1 MRWREAFMAELK
13 ELELNQISPNR
24 FNPRLGMNI
33 ERLNELADSIKQ
45 VGLLEPLIVRPKGDR
60 FEVVVGERR
69 YRAAQQAGLEKV
81 HVIVRSLT
89 DEEVIELNLIENVQ
103 RVDLSAVEKGNCCRQ
118 LLDRYP
124 QEHSSKQT
132 LANKVGVSV
141 NTISNWLRL
150 IEAPEEIQRMIKP
163 IAKSGVPRE
172 LGELDYSTAL
182 AITSQVEEPA
192 KQIRLAEEIADK
204 QIHGRKARKAIARV
218 VREPERPIEDILE
231 EIIKEPFELPFEAD
245 EKDAILEGSK
255 SQTTR
260 LNAPDR
266 RIKAGSKVY
275 ASVIE
280 PRFAELHILSIER
293 KRLKH
298 FGEEDAIAEG
308 SSSLEEFREVWER
321 RHGQWNEDQL
331 VYVIRFERS

>member
-1 MRWREAFMAELK
+1 MHRHTLSGVA
-13 ELELNQISPNR
+13 SPVSSKAR
-24 FNPRLGMNI
+24 RA
-33 ERLNELADSIKQ
+33 R
-45 VGLLEPLIVRPKGDR
+45 
-60 FEVVVGERR
+60 ERR
-69 YRAAQQAGLEKV
+69 ACAAHRGRGSG
-81 HVIVRSLT
+81 RSWWP
-89 DEEVIELNLIENVQ
+89 
-103 RVDLSAVEKGNCCRQ
+103 VEI
-118 LLDRYP
+118 P
-124 QEHSSKQT
+124 Q
-132 LANKVGVSV
+132 
-141 NTISNWLRL
+141 
-150 IEAPEEIQRMIKP
+150 
-163 IAKSGVPRE
+163 
-172 LGELDYSTAL
+172 
-182 AITSQVEEPA
+182 QVEEPS

-231 EIIKEPFELPFEAD
+231 EIIEEPFELPFEVD

-298 FGEEDAIAEG
+298 FGEEDAMAEG

-321 RHGQWNEDQL
+321 RYGQWNEDQL